1 MALHGTMKHALQTAS
16 AAVLAL
22 GLAAGLFG
30 CKPDAA
36 VRKGEPVN
44 PGMGAS
50 KAAQAPSAPMPDS
63 ATLGTLVGS
72 VTYSGQP
79 PARVPIDMSQDPAC
93 GLSGGQNLSE
103 QYVVG
108 KGGGLAN
115 VYVYLKDAKNYG
127 AVDTTPV
134 VIDQK
139 GCRFVPHVAA
149 IQAGGTVEFRNSDP
163 TMHNVHAV
171 TVGGK
176 SLDVSQGP
184 GAKPQ
189 DVTFDKPATMLP
201 IRCNNHP
208 WMEAMLNVAP
218 NRFFAVTDADGQ
230 FRITGVPAGTYTL
243 AFVHEKLGEEDVKVT
258 VSAMSTTPV
267 LHTFHGEK

>member
-1 MALHGTMKHALQTAS
+1 MASQRWMKQTLKNAT

-22 GLAAGLFG
+22 GLAAGLAG

-44 PGMGAS
+44 PGPGAS
-50 KAAQAPSAPMPDS
+50 KAAPAPSAPVPDS
-63 ATLGTLVGS
+63 GTLGSIMGS
-72 VTYSGQP
+72 VTYSGEP

-103 QYVVG
+103 QYVIG
-108 KGGGLAN
+108 KSGGLAN

-127 AVDTTPV
+127 SVDPTPV

-139 GCRFVPHVAA
+139 GCRFVPHVVA
-149 IQAGGTVEFRNSDP
+149 IQAGGAVEFRNSDP

-171 TVGGK
+171 TVSGK

-189 DVTFDKPATMLP
+189 DVTFDTPATMMP

-208 WMEAMLNVAP
+208 WMEALLNVAP
-218 NRFFAVTDADGQ
+218 NRFFAITDANGQ
-230 FRITGVPAGTYTL
+230 FRITGVPAGTYTV
-243 AFVHEKLGEEDVKVT
+243 AFVHEKLGEEDMKVT

-267 LHTFHGEK
+267 LHTYHGDK